1 MASSTLG
8 KKSPLQANAKKE
20 KKADNWK
27 CQLQWRHHHV
37 PVAILTNWHP
47 TDFPRFG
54 AFNQRARS
62 DIKSQTLNCQQVRGV
77 HLLAL
82 PS

>member
-27 CQLQWRHHHV
+27 CRLQWRHHHV
-37 PVAILTNWHP
+37 PVGYLPIDTQP
-47 TDFPRFG
+47 TSLVL
-54 AFNQRARS
+54 ARS
-62 DIKSQTLNCQQVRGV
+62 ISVQDPTLKVKIK
-77 HLLAL
+77 
-82 PS
+82 